1 MKTTSFPSSLLILD
15 RSEDVTPYPALYP
28 FAIEELICRSMHEGA
43 RPILHIWRHP
53 RAFIMGLRDSRLP
66 AAAAAKGWLHSQG
79 YAAAVRNSGG
89 AAVPLDS
96 GVVNITLMYP
106 KDAGDMDHRKD
117 FHRMVAMIREVLAS
131 LTGRVEQGEVTG
143 SFCPGEFDLAIGGRK
158 FCGIAQ
164 RRQQRAIAV
173 QAFLIVEGRGMDK
186 AALARGF
193 YERAVPVGTEADY
206 PHVSPGGMSSLAEC
220 LHIPLTSQH
229 FVQQLLDVAAEAGI
243 AVAGPADIA
252 DYPSEA
258 DILEMVGLMEQRYGI
273 LRDTP

>member
-15 RSEDVTPYPALYP
+15 RSEDVTSYPALYP
-28 FAIEELICRSMHEGA
+28 FAVEELICRSMQEGS

-66 AAAAAKGWLHSQG
+66 AAAAAKDWLQSHG

-96 GVVNITLMYP
+96 GVVNITLMLP
-106 KDAGDMDHRKD
+106 KEAGDMDHRKD
-117 FHRMVAMIREVLAS
+117 FYRMVNMIREVLAS
-131 LTGRVEQGEVTG
+131 LTGQVEQGEVTG

-173 QAFLIVEGRGMDK
+173 QAFLIVEGRGVDK
-186 AALARGF
+186 AALAQGF
-193 YERAVPVGTEADY
+193 YERAVPAGTEADY
-206 PHVSPGGMSSLAEC
+206 PHVSPESMSSLAEC

-243 AVAGPADIA
+243 AAAGPADFA
-252 DYPSEA
+252 DYPAEA

-273 LRDTP
+273 ATV